1 MSFSESS
8 YGVMEDDGTVT
19 LVISLS
25 QTSSVS
31 FEVTVNT
38 MDVTAMSKYIARI
51 ISSTEQRLLIS
62 KFTFLNINN
71 ETLKE
76 KACVIF
82 VNF

>member
-1 MSFSESS
+1 MSFSEAS

-38 MDVTAMSKYIARI
+38 MDVTAMSK
-51 ISSTEQRLLIS
+51 SS
-62 KFTFLNINN
+62 
-71 ETLKE
+71 
-76 KACVIF
+76 
-82 VNF
+82 